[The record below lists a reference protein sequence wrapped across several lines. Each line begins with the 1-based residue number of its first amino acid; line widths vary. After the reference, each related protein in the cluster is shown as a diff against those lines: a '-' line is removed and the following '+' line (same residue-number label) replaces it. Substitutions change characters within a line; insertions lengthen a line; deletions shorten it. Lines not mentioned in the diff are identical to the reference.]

1 MKGNVMSQDY
11 RSLKPI
17 WDSLDDELKECAK
30 EWFMFGKSETRELRL
45 NEVGMSQLLEHL
57 DKHGYEIRK
66 KDDESRLKKA
76 IEIIDDYAY
85 AAGKWI
91 DSDID
96 YEEFYSWR
104 EDLS

>member
-1 MKGNVMSQDY
+1 MSQDY

-66 KDDESRLKKA
+66 KVEESK
-76 IEIIDDYAY
+76 
-85 AAGKWI
+85 
-91 DSDID
+91 
-96 YEEFYSWR
+96 
-104 EDLS
+104 